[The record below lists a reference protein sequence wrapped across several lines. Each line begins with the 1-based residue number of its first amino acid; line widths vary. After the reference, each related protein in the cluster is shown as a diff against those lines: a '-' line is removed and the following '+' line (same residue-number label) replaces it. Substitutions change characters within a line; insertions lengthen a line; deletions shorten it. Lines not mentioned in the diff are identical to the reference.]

1 MGDGGKG
8 KRKAE
13 LVDLC
18 EKAAEMK
25 QAKLEDTVED
35 YNKLLEEKLQTEDG
49 KLSDPKTLTAWTNK
63 LFGHTAVYVRRS
75 VQLSGGK

>member
-1 MGDGGKG
+1 MRVVIFWIMCHLSLGQEKKALLKEGGIQLSDGGKG

-18 EKAAEMK
+18 EKAAEMR

-35 YNKLLEEKLQTEDG
+35 YNKLLEEKL
-49 KLSDPKTLTAWTNK
+49 
-63 LFGHTAVYVRRS
+63 
-75 VQLSGGK
+75 

>member
-1 MGDGGKG
+1 MEVKE

-25 QAKLEDTVED
+25 QAKLEHEDTVED
-35 YNKLLEEKLQTEDG
+35 
-49 KLSDPKTLTAWTNK
+49 
-63 LFGHTAVYVRRS
+63 
-75 VQLSGGK
+75 